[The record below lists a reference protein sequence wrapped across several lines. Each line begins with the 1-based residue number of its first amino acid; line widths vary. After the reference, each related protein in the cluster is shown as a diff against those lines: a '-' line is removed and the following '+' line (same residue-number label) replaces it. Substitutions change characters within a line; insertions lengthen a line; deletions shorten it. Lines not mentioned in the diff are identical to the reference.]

1 MSASVVSVFACV
13 FMLLADDPD
22 PEGQGF
28 CQAGFSVDFTKVDWR
43 QLPFITQKPP
53 AHNLSLLR
61 VHAEKT
67 PIKIYGQWEDQRA
80 FVPREASTPDVTH
93 RLVTQ

>member
-1 MSASVVSVFACV
+1 MIQTQRDRDSARLVSVWISPRYR
-13 FMLLADDPD
+13 L
-22 PEGQGF
+22 E
-28 CQAGFSVDFTKVDWR
+28 R

-53 AHNLSLLR
+53 AHNLCLLR

-93 RLVTQ
+93 RLITQ

>member
-1 MSASVVSVFACV
+1 MIQTQRDRDSARLVSVWISPRYR
-13 FMLLADDPD
+13 L
-22 PEGQGF
+22 E
-28 CQAGFSVDFTKVDWR
+28 R

-93 RLVTQ
+93 CLVTQ